1 MHRILVIAPAW
12 VGDTVLAQPLL
23 RRLHQRHPGVVI
35 DALAPPWTAPVLERM
50 PEVREVLL
58 GPFRHGELGLR
69 QRYRLARSLKGRAYD
84 QAIVLPNSLKSALV
98 PWLAGIRL
106 RTGFTG
112 EMRRGIL
119 NDARHLDRQRHPLM
133 AERFALLAEPRNAPL
148 ERPLPRPELRVS
160 PQQRTATLVRLG
172 LTPTGPLAVLCPG
185 AEYGPA
191 KRWPEEYY
199 AALAE
204 RLNALGYTVWA
215 LGSPKDAEVGA
226 AIERLAGGR
235 CLNLC
240 GRTSLADAIDL
251 ISGAALAVT
260 NDSGL
265 MHVAAALD
273 RPMIAIYG
281 SSSPGFTPPLSERA
295 QVLSLGLPC
304 SPCFKRECPLG
315 HFDCMRRLT
324 PEQVLAKIPSP

>member
-1 MHRILVIAPAW
+1 VVAPSW

-23 RRLHQRHPGVVI
+23 RRLHERYPGAII
-35 DALAPPWTAPVLERM
+35 DALAPPWTAPLLARM
-50 PEVREVLL
+50 PEVKEVVL

-69 QRYRLARSLKGRAYD
+69 ARYRLARALKPRGYD

-98 PWLAGIRL
+98 PLLAGIPV
-106 RTGFTG
+106 RTGFVG

-119 NDARHLDRQRHPLM
+119 NDARPLDRQRYPLM
-133 AERFALLAEPRNAPL
+133 VERFALLAEPRNAAL
-148 ERPLPRPELRVS
+148 RRPVPRPKLEASETR
-160 PQQRTATLVRLG
+160 RRETLARLG
-172 LTPTGPLAVLCPG
+172 LEAAGPVAVLCPG

-199 AALAE
+199 AALAT
-204 RLNALGYTVWA
+204 RLAELGHRVWA
-215 LGSPKDAEVGA
+215 VGSPRDAEVGA
-226 AIERLAGGR
+226 RIERLAAGR

-240 GRTSLADAIDL
+240 GRTSLSDAIDIL
-251 ISGAALAVT
+251 AGAALVVT

-265 MHVAAALD
+265 MHVAAALE
-273 RPMIAIYG
+273 RPLLALYG

-295 QVLSLGLPC
+295 QLLKLDLPC
-304 SPCFKRECPLG
+304 SPCFRRECPLG

-324 PEQVLAKIPSP
+324 PDRVLAKIASR

>member
-1 MHRILVIAPAW
+1 MHRILVVAPAW

-23 RRLHQRHPGVVI
+23 RRLHQRHPGAAI

-50 PEVREVLL
+50 PEVREVIM

-69 QRYRLARSLKGRAYD
+69 ARYRLARSLQPRAYD
-84 QAIVLPNSLKSALV
+84 QAMVLPNSLKSALV
-98 PWLAGIRL
+98 PLLAGIPL
-106 RTGFTG
+106 RTGFVG

-119 NDARHLDRQRHPLM
+119 NDARPLDRQRYPLM
-133 AERFALLAEPRNAPL
+133 VERFALLAEARNAPL
-148 ERPLPRPELRVS
+148 ERPLPRPELTVS
-160 PQQRTATLVRLG
+160 PAQRTATLARLG
-172 LTPTGPLAVLCPG
+172 LAPADPLAVLCPG

-191 KRWPEEYY
+191 KRWPAEYY
-199 AALAE
+199 AALAQ
-204 RLNALGYTVWA
+204 RLGALGYTVWA
-215 LGSPKDAEVGA
+215 LGSPKDTELGA
-226 AIERLAGGR
+226 QIERLAGAR
-235 CLNLC
+235 CVNLC

-251 ISGAALAVT
+251 IAGAALVVT

-273 RPMIAIYG
+273 RPMLALYG
-281 SSSPGFTPPLSERA
+281 SSSPGFTPPLSDRA
-295 QVLSLGLPC
+295 KVMSLGLPC

-324 PEQVLAKIPSP
+324 PDRVLAKIPSP

>member
-215 LGSPKDAEVGA
+215 LGSPKDEAVGA